1 MRAKSDSPSPA
12 QRQYKRARPKAN
24 SYQLNKMKKLL
35 LTTLIA
41 SALAASVFAQGTV
54 TFSASSTHG
63 LIQCLTDGTTL
74 TPVAS
79 AGISIP
85 ATIGAFGQLNLAV
98 YSAALGTPAPFTAT
112 TASLLPAAWV
122 EATPV
127 SGVIFPLAGNT
138 LATTFTL
145 GNVAAGGSGEVMLVG
160 WTGTATDWNTAWASG
175 TGLFGWTGSTLSGGA
190 LEWLNATGNPGAS
203 PPITPVAF
211 TYGATGFN
219 GLVLPIIPEP
229 STFALAGLG
238 AAALLI
244 FRRRK

>member
-1 MRAKSDSPSPA
+1 
-12 QRQYKRARPKAN
+12 
-24 SYQLNKMKKLL
+24 MKKLL

-54 TFSASSTHG
+54 TFSAGTSHG
-63 LIQCLTDGTTL
+63 LIQYSTDGGATVA
-74 TPVAS
+74 PVP
-79 AGISIP
+79 AGILP
-85 ATIGAFGQLNLAV
+85 ATIPGFGQINLAV
-98 YSAALGTPAPFTAT
+98 LSATAGTAAPFTAT
-112 TASLLPAAWV
+112 TASLLPAAWSQ
-122 EATPV
+122 ATPV
-127 SGVIFPLAGNT
+127 WIGILIFPTPGST
-138 LATTFTL
+138 LTSTFTL

-160 WTGTATDWNTAWASG
+160 WTGNAPDWNTAWASG

-211 TYGATGFN
+211 TYGAAGFN
-219 GLVLPIIPEP
+219 GLVLAPIPEP